1 MISFQTYLL
10 FLTIFM
16 DGLILCMI
24 SIPRIIYI
32 AKKRKL
38 FDIPDNNRKIHVTIT
53 PNIGGMG
60 IFFGYIIT
68 IALFIKPEL
77 FPQLHFIIA
86 SSFVLFLT
94 GLYDDL
100 ASVNANSKFIAQFIA
115 AIITIYFADIRITS
129 LHGILGIYEL
139 PKWISIAFS
148 IVGCVFVTNA
158 INLIDGID
166 GLAGSIGVLSCS
178 CLAICL
184 ASSGTVEGI
193 GGACVAIGL
202 TGATLG
208 FLRYNAAPA
217 KIFMG
222 DTGSLFMGFNISVLA
237 ILCVNSFHPNAP
249 LTSVI
254 HSEKG
259 MLVVTLSIIFVPV
272 FDSFRVFINR
282 ARKGISPFK
291 ADRTHLHHLLLD
303 AGFTH
308 SEAVGILITSN
319 VLLIT
324 VALYV
329 QDENP
334 NLAIA
339 SVMLVSF
346 VLFGFL
352 YFTRRKRLA
361 RNQLLM
367 EHKSKIAADS
377 ADKNAEGQ
385 TMSAANNS

>member
-1 MISFQTYLL
+1 
-10 FLTIFM
+10 M
-16 DGLILCMI
+16 DGLILCLI

-38 FDIPDNNRKIHVTIT
+38 FDLPDHNRKIHLAIT

-68 IALFIKPEL
+68 IALFIKPDL

-100 ASVNANSKFIAQFIA
+100 ASVNAYSKFIAQFIA

-139 PKWISIAFS
+139 PRWFS
-148 IVGCVFVTNA
+148 IIFSIIGCVFVTNA

-166 GLAGSIGVLSCS
+166 GLAGSIGILTCS
-178 CLAICL
+178 ALAICL
-184 ASSGTVEGI
+184 ASSGTMEGI
-193 GGACVAIGL
+193 GGACIAIGL
-202 TGATLG
+202 MGATLG
-208 FLRYNAAPA
+208 FLRYNVPPA

-222 DTGSLFMGFNISVLA
+222 DTGSLFMGFNIAVLA
-237 ILCVNSFHPNAP
+237 ILCVNSFHDGSP
-249 LTSVI
+249 LTAVI
-254 HSEKG
+254 HSQKG
-259 MLVVTLSIIFVPV
+259 ILIVTLSIIFVPV

-282 ARKGISPFK
+282 ILKGTSPFK

-319 VLLIT
+319 ILIIT
-324 VALYV
+324 IALYM
-329 QDENP
+329 QDEDP
-334 NLAIA
+334 NLAIGA
-339 SVMLVSF
+339 ILLVSF
-346 VLFGFL
+346 LLFGIL
-352 YFTRRKRLA
+352 YYSRKKRLM
-361 RNQLLM
+361 RNQALI
-367 EHKSKIAADS
+367 EKNNPVSSQPAEKKSNQTLPS
-377 ADKNAEGQ
+377 ANEA
-385 TMSAANNS
+385 

>member
-1 MISFQTYLL
+1 MAQYQTYLL
-10 FLTIFM
+10 YLTIFM
-16 DGLILCMI
+16 DGLILSLI

-38 FDIPDNNRKIHVTIT
+38 FDVPDNKRKLHLTIT

-68 IALFIKPEL
+68 IALFIGPVNNPPEVYG

-100 ASVNANSKFIAQFIA
+100 ASVNPYSKFTAQFMA
-115 AIITIYFADIRITS
+115 AVITIYFADIRLTS
-129 LHGILGIYEL
+129 LHGLFGIYEL
-139 PKWISIAFS
+139 SRWVSVIFS
-148 IVGCVFVTNA
+148 IVGCVFITNA

-166 GLAGSIGVLSCS
+166 GLAGSITVLCS
-178 CLAICL
+178 LCLGLCLA
-184 ASSGTVEGI
+184 ASGNVGA
-193 GGACVAIGL
+193 ACVAISL
-202 TGATLG
+202 MGATIG
-208 FLRYNAAPA
+208 FLRFNKAPA

-222 DTGSLFMGFNISVLA
+222 DSGSLFVGFNISILA
-237 ILCVNSFHPNAP
+237 ILSVNSYHAGSA
-249 LTSVI
+249 LSVVV
-254 HSEKG
+254 HSEQPG
-259 MLVVTLSIIFVPV
+259 SMLIVALSILFVPV

-282 ARKGISPFK
+282 ARKGQSPFK

-308 SEAVGILITSN
+308 SETVVILLLSN

-324 VALYV
+324 VALYM

-334 NLAIA
+334 NIALATI
-339 SVMLVSF
+339 VF
-346 VLFGFL
+346 VAMALFGILF
-352 YFTRRKRLA
+352 YTRRKRLA
-361 RNQLLM
+361 KNQIYL
-367 EHKSKIAADS
+367 EQ
-377 ADKNAEGQ
+377 KNAAPAVNEK
-385 TMSAANNS
+385 